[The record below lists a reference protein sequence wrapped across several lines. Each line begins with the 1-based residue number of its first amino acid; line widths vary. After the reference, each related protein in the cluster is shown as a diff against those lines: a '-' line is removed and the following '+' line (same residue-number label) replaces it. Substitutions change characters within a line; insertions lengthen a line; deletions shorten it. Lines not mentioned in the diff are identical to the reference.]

1 MTAEEQ
7 EIFKEKIAETILP
20 MAINMTEDQIRN
32 IIITVENENPELPV
46 GFADMLFQQIMVHKY
61 NSNQI

>member
-32 IIITVENENPELPV
+32 IISSPLVRRHCRS
-46 GFADMLFQQIMVHKY
+46 QSQIFST
-61 NSNQI
+61 NASR